1 MLAWE
6 RSGRSYP
13 SLRLLWEQI
22 AAPKWVMSMGQYAY
36 SGGEFYDSYYTVPVD
51 VYAPGCP
58 PRPEA
63 FIVLLNQGSPESVM
77 LFQLAKIHT

>member
-36 SGGEFYDSYYTVPVD
+36 SGGEFYDSYYTVQGADTIVPVD

-63 FIVLLNQGSPESVM
+63 FIVLLNQG
-77 LFQLAKIHT
+77 